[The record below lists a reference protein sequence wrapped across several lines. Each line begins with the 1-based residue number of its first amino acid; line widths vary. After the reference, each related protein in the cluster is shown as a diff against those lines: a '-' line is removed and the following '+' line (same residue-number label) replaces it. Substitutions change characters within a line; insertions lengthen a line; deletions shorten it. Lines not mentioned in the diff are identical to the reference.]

1 MTSEPIII
9 QPIEDIL
16 VIENAIDDT
25 RELFEIFDDPFTTGL
40 VASFQLFDTSL
51 GNGGLTEVVLFDQDA
66 PLSVENFLRYV
77 EDGRYVNS
85 IIHRSIPGFVVQG
98 GGFTV
103 DDFDFPDNLSQDI
116 PTFDFIENEFSEE
129 RSNLRGTIAYAKS
142 GQDITVDGR
151 TIDSEDTAT
160 SQWFFNLS
168 DNSANL
174 DNQNGGFTVFGE
186 VLSDA
191 DLETVDAIAAL
202 DVFPAMILNPAF
214 SDLPLIVEDPSSA
227 SPGNIEDDNFVRYQ
241 SITVSQQD
249 ELQFSIFNNSNPD
262 LVTVSINEDQLVLD
276 YQPEVTGTADIT
288 VRATNLFGNTI
299 DETFTVTVEEH
310 ADDSIQEAEVPDS
323 TRTTVTGINFLGE
336 AVFETG
342 FQLGGTEVG
351 GISGLVYDENNQV
364 YYAIS
369 DDRSENAPA
378 RFYNVTIDLSDGSLE
393 DGDVEFVGE
402 RTLLDGSGN
411 PFPEGGIDP
420 EGIALTSAGTLFIS
434 SEGNANDLLAPFVN
448 EFSLE
453 GEQLNQLPVP
463 EKFLPTEDGTSGIRN
478 NQAFESLTITPD
490 ERFLYTAVENALIQ
504 DGPAS
509 SLDSESAVRIIEYD
523 LETGEPSGE
532 FIYINDRIPVAPEPP
547 DSFADNGLVELLAL
561 DNSGTFLA
569 LERSFAMGV
578 GINLRLYEIQLQGA
592 TDVRDFDSLLNPDPE
607 EELFDVD
614 AVASKRLLLDFG
626 ELGIQLDN
634 SEALAFGPTLDNGN
648 QSLIVVSDNNFN
660 ESQITQFLAFELELN
675 HIPAVT
681 AAVETPPEI
690 RFGDPENP
698 DPNNAPDS
706 DDPAI
711 YLHPTDSGESIVITT
726 VKNGGLRVYD
736 LEGNELQRI
745 APDGIRYNNVDLI
758 YDFSL
763 GETTVDLAVASD
775 RANDTLAIF
784 QIDPNTRQLTDITAG
799 SLSDAA
805 TSIFGVDDGEQTAYG
820 LATYTSLVSDKSY
833 VFVSQANGNQVAQ
846 LELVDN
852 GSGAVDATVVRTLT
866 VPVPPEAD
874 LEDAQVEGMVVDREL
889 GFLYAGQ
896 EDFGIWKFSAE
907 PDAGDNAVIV
917 DTINDVGE
925 GERRLEGDVEG
936 LTIYYG
942 EDGNGYLLASSQ
954 GDSTFAVYDRGGSN
968 SYLGSFAMVEGDG
981 IDGVEESD
989 GADILSTPLGEQF
1002 PFGLLV
1008 VQDGSNEAQV
1018 TFQDPD
1024 DGEIQNF
1031 NTNFKYIGLEELAET
1046 LNFLDLEPE
1055 AFDPRNIE
1063 LPSVELVFGS
1073 PGDDELEAGVT
1084 PGFDGEDALVFTGA
1098 GEDLIDLSLA
1108 NSPSATLWAS
1118 GTRIYSGSDEDEL
1131 FAGEDDR
1138 LFGGEGDDILDAS
1151 VGEGGN
1157 RLYGGEGNDELYA
1170 GKDDRLFGGEGD
1182 DILDASVGEGG
1193 NRLYGGDGN
1202 DSFFLGEGAPQ
1213 SGSRGD
1219 RLVGGEGDDSFFVG
1233 TGGDNIITGGEGVD
1247 AFWIANSE
1255 FPEAVNT
1262 ITDFEP
1268 GIDVIGIGGDLGIA
1282 AVDVSFNPVEGGVII
1297 AAGGNDLAEL
1307 LGVDASLLGA
1317 ADVDGDIIIA

>member
-1 MTSEPIII
+1 MT
-9 QPIEDIL
+9 
-16 VIENAIDDT
+16 
-25 RELFEIFDDPFTTGL
+25 TT
-40 VASFQLFDTSL
+40 
-51 GNGGLTEVVLFDQDA
+51 E
-66 PLSVENFLRYV
+66 
-77 EDGRYVNS
+77 
-85 IIHRSIPGFVVQG
+85 
-98 GGFTV
+98 
-103 DDFDFPDNLSQDI
+103 
-116 PTFDFIENEFSEE
+116 
-129 RSNLRGTIAYAKS
+129 
-142 GQDITVDGR
+142 
-151 TIDSEDTAT
+151 
-160 SQWFFNLS
+160 
-168 DNSANL
+168 
-174 DNQNGGFTVFGE
+174 
-186 VLSDA
+186 
-191 DLETVDAIAAL
+191 
-202 DVFPAMILNPAF
+202 
-214 SDLPLIVEDPSSA
+214 
-227 SPGNIEDDNFVRYQ
+227 
-241 SITVSQQD
+241 
-249 ELQFSIFNNSNPD
+249 
-262 LVTVSINEDQLVLD
+262 
-276 YQPEVTGTADIT
+276 
-288 VRATNLFGNTI
+288 
-299 DETFTVTVEEH
+299 
-310 ADDSIQEAEVPDS
+310 
-323 TRTTVTGINFLGE
+323 VTGINFLGE
-336 AVFETG
+336 AVFGTG

-369 DDRSENAPA
+369 DDRSQNAPA

-434 SEGNANDLLAPFVN
+434 SEGNANNLLAPFVN

-509 SLDSESAVRIIEYD
+509 SLDSESAVRIIEYN

-532 FIYINDRIPVAPEPP
+532 FIYINDRIPVAPEPA

-578 GINLRLYEIQLQGA
+578 GNNLRLYEIQLQGA

-634 SEALAFGPTLDNGN
+634 SQALAFGPTLDNGN

-660 ESQITQFLAFELELN
+660 ESQITQFLAFELEFN
-675 HIPAVT
+675 NIPAVT

-745 APDGIRYNNVDLI
+745 APDGIRYNNVDLV

-805 TSIFGVDDGEQTAYG
+805 ISIFGIDNGEQTAYG
-820 LATYTSLVSDKSY
+820 LATYTSLVSDESY
-833 VFVSQANGNQVAQ
+833 VFVSQADGNQVAQ

-889 GFLYAGQ
+889 GFLYVGQ

-907 PDAGDNAVIV
+907 PDAGDNAFDPSDPEPNSLINGVASGDTTQDSTVLWTRSTFLGDVTFEYSTDEEFNNIIGTETATV
-917 DTINDVGE
+917 TDVTLPVKVEIDNLTPGTDYYYRVTDAAGATATGEFETAQEVGTQAGLTFGVSGDWRGELTPYPAIGNVAEQDLAFFVALGDTIYANRSSDAVKN
-925 GERRLEGDVEG
+925 
-936 LTIYYG
+936 
-942 EDGNGYLLASSQ
+942 EDGTRSDQAETIEEYRAKHSEVYGSRLGLNSWAEVRASTSILAITDDNEIIDNFAGGALASSDDPFVETEGLINDTQ
-954 GDSTFAVYDRGGSN
+954 LYENGLQAFQEYNPLRNEFYGETGDEITAGERQLYRYNTYGSDAAVILLDNRSFRDETLVAADLSNPEDVGRFLAESLTLDRTM
-968 SYLGSFAMVEGDG
+968 LGEAQLEDLKQDLLAAENDG
-981 IDGVEESD
+981 ITWKFVMVPE
-989 GADILSTPLGEQF
+989 P
-1002 PFGLLV
+1002 
-1008 VQDGSNEAQV
+1008 
-1018 TFQDPD
+1018 
-1024 DGEIQNF
+1024 IQNF
-1031 NTNFKYIGLEELAET
+1031 GPQNAQDRFEGYAVERAEILSFINENDIDNVVFVTADIHGTVVNNLTYQEQLGGEQIATNAFEVITGAVAYDPPLGPTLVGRFLDEQTQAIYNSLPINSDSDSIPDDRDDFIKLALNDNFVDFGYDPIGLNDNLDIAEGLIDATLVQGDYIATHTYGWTKFDIDEETQQLTVTTYGIDSYSEEEL
-1046 LNFLDLEPE
+1046 
-1055 AFDPRNIE
+1055 
-1063 LPSVELVFGS
+1063 
-1073 PGDDELEAGVT
+1073 
-1084 PGFDGEDALVFTGA
+1084 
-1098 GEDLIDLSLA
+1098 LA
-1108 NSPSATLWAS
+1108 NPEEILNQTPAIVSQFTV
-1118 GTRIYSGSDEDEL
+1118 
-1131 FAGEDDR
+1131 
-1138 LFGGEGDDILDAS
+1138 DIS
-1151 VGEGGN
+1151 KKEN
-1157 RLYGGEGNDELYA
+1157 
-1170 GKDDRLFGGEGD
+1170 
-1182 DILDASVGEGG
+1182 
-1193 NRLYGGDGN
+1193 
-1202 DSFFLGEGAPQ
+1202 
-1213 SGSRGD
+1213 
-1219 RLVGGEGDDSFFVG
+1219 
-1233 TGGDNIITGGEGVD
+1233 
-1247 AFWIANSE
+1247 IANGE

-1268 GIDVIGIGGDLGIA
+1268 GIDVIGIGGALGIA

-1297 AAGGNDLAEL
+1297 AAGGNNLAEL
-1307 LGVDASLLGA
+1307 LGVDASLLSA
-1317 ADVDGDIIIA
+1317 ADVDGNIIIA

>member
-1 MTSEPIII
+1 MT
-9 QPIEDIL
+9 
-16 VIENAIDDT
+16 T
-25 RELFEIFDDPFTTGL
+25 
-40 VASFQLFDTSL
+40 
-51 GNGGLTEVVLFDQDA
+51 TEV
-66 PLSVENFLRYV
+66 
-77 EDGRYVNS
+77 
-85 IIHRSIPGFVVQG
+85 
-98 GGFTV
+98 
-103 DDFDFPDNLSQDI
+103 
-116 PTFDFIENEFSEE
+116 
-129 RSNLRGTIAYAKS
+129 
-142 GQDITVDGR
+142 
-151 TIDSEDTAT
+151 TA
-160 SQWFFNLS
+160 
-168 DNSANL
+168 
-174 DNQNGGFTVFGE
+174 
-186 VLSDA
+186 
-191 DLETVDAIAAL
+191 
-202 DVFPAMILNPAF
+202 
-214 SDLPLIVEDPSSA
+214 
-227 SPGNIEDDNFVRYQ
+227 
-241 SITVSQQD
+241 
-249 ELQFSIFNNSNPD
+249 
-262 LVTVSINEDQLVLD
+262 
-276 YQPEVTGTADIT
+276 
-288 VRATNLFGNTI
+288 
-299 DETFTVTVEEH
+299 
-310 ADDSIQEAEVPDS
+310 
-323 TRTTVTGINFLGE
+323 INFLGE
-336 AVFETG
+336 AVFGTG

-369 DDRSENAPA
+369 DDRSQNAPA

-434 SEGNANDLLAPFVN
+434 SEGNANDLLDPFVN

-547 DSFADNGLVELLAL
+547 DSFADNGLVELLAI

-634 SEALAFGPTLDNGN
+634 SQALAFGPTLDNGN

-660 ESQITQFLAFELELN
+660 ESQITQFLAFELEFN
-675 HIPAVT
+675 NIPAVT

-745 APDGIRYNNVDLI
+745 APDGIRYNNVDLV

-820 LATYTSLVSDKSY
+820 LATYTSLVSDESY
-833 VFVSQANGNQVAQ
+833 VFVSQADGNQVAQ

-889 GFLYAGQ
+889 GFLYVGQ

-907 PDAGDNAVIV
+907 PDAGDNAFDPRDPEPNSLINGVASGDTTQDSTVLWTRSTFLGDVTFEYSTDEEFNNIIGTETATV
-917 DTINDVGE
+917 TDVTLPVKVEIDNLTPGTDYYYRVTDAAGATATGEFETAQEVGTQAGLTFGVSGDWRGELAPYPAIGNVAEQDLAFFVALGDTIYANRSSDAVKNEDGTRSEQAETIEEYRAKHSEVYGSRLGLNSWAEVRASTSILAITDDNEIIDNFAGGAPASSDDQFVETEGLINDTQLYENGLQAFQEYNPLRNEFYGETGDETTAGERQLYRYNTYGSDAAVILLDNRSFRDETLVAADLSNPEDVGRFLAE
-925 GERRLEGDVEG
+925 SLTLDRTILGEAQLED
-936 LTIYYG
+936 LKQ
-942 EDGNGYLLASSQ
+942 DLLA
-954 GDSTFAVYDRGGSN
+954 AEN
-968 SYLGSFAMVEGDG
+968 DG
-981 IDGVEESD
+981 ITWKFVMVPE
-989 GADILSTPLGEQF
+989 P
-1002 PFGLLV
+1002 
-1008 VQDGSNEAQV
+1008 
-1018 TFQDPD
+1018 
-1024 DGEIQNF
+1024 IQNF
-1031 NTNFKYIGLEELAET
+1031 GLGSAEQRFEGYAMERAEILSFINENDIDNVVFVTADIHGTVVNNLTYQEQLGGEQIATNAFEVITGAVAYDPPLGPTLVGRFLDEQTQAIYNSLPINSDSDSIPDDRDDFIKLALNDNFVDFGYDPIGLNDNLDIAEGLIDATLVQGDYIATHTYGWTKFDIDEETQQLTVTTYGIDSYSEEEL
-1046 LNFLDLEPE
+1046 
-1055 AFDPRNIE
+1055 
-1063 LPSVELVFGS
+1063 
-1073 PGDDELEAGVT
+1073 
-1084 PGFDGEDALVFTGA
+1084 
-1098 GEDLIDLSLA
+1098 LA
-1108 NSPSATLWAS
+1108 NPEEILNQTPAIVSQFTV
-1118 GTRIYSGSDEDEL
+1118 
-1131 FAGEDDR
+1131 
-1138 LFGGEGDDILDAS
+1138 DIS
-1151 VGEGGN
+1151 KKEN
-1157 RLYGGEGNDELYA
+1157 
-1170 GKDDRLFGGEGD
+1170 
-1182 DILDASVGEGG
+1182 
-1193 NRLYGGDGN
+1193 
-1202 DSFFLGEGAPQ
+1202 
-1213 SGSRGD
+1213 
-1219 RLVGGEGDDSFFVG
+1219 
-1233 TGGDNIITGGEGVD
+1233 
-1247 AFWIANSE
+1247 IANGE

-1268 GIDVIGIGGDLGIA
+1268 GIDVIGIGGALGIA

-1297 AAGGNDLAEL
+1297 AAGGNNLAEL
-1307 LGVDASLLGA
+1307 LGVDASLLSA
-1317 ADVDGDIIIA
+1317 ADVDGNIIIA